1 MNKPILGF
9 EHIYIDLGSNRTLL
23 LLHGTGGDE
32 KDLLPIGQALD
43 DKANILSPRGKVLE
57 DGMPRFFKRLSLG
70 VFDREDLKAKSQE
83 LGDFLK
89 ECSKVYN
96 FPLADVIAIGYSNGA
111 NIALHLLASRPQVLS
126 QAILFRPMSGGLPET
141 TTALSS
147 TRLLVLSGLLDVM
160 INSSDAQDVV
170 KNLKV
175 AGAQVEFYELPAGH
189 GLTGQD
195 IKHAKDWLA

>member
-1 MNKPILGF
+1 MNKPILSF
-9 EHIYIDLGSNRTLL
+9 EHIYIDHGSNRTLL

-43 DKANILSPRGKVLE
+43 DRANILSPRGKVLE
-57 DGMPRFFKRLSLG
+57 NGMLRFFKRLSPG
-70 VFDREDLKAKSQE
+70 VFDREDLQAKSQE

-89 ECSKVYN
+89 ECAKVYN
-96 FPLADVIAIGYSNGA
+96 FPLAGVIAVGYSNGA
-111 NIALHLLASRPQVLS
+111 NIALHLLASHPQVLS

-141 TTALSS
+141 TADLSS
-147 TRLLVLSGLLDVM
+147 TRLLVLSGLLDSM
-160 INSSDAQDVV
+160 INSSDAQNIAKD
-170 KNLKV
+170 LKA
-175 AGAQVEFYELPAGH
+175 AGAQVEFYELPANH